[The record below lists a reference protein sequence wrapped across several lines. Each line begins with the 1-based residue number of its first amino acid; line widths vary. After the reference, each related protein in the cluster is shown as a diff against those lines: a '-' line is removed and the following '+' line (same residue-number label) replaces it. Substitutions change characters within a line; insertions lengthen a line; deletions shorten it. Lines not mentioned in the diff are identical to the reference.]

1 MWPSDQ
7 TYSSSSGGSS
17 LAASDLYPEATLL
30 NSQPSFP
37 SIRSPTPPA
46 HLLTAHHQCV
56 ATLNGQ
62 SSYTSSLFLTPNFL
76 YAGSSDKHIRIWKC
90 NAPNHLPE
98 REYVNTVVAG
108 KGAVKALV
116 VSSDK
121 LIISAHQ
128 DHKIRVWKIDRFD
141 KITQI
146 ATLPT
151 IGDRAL
157 RVLVPKNHIQIRRHK
172 TCTWVHHV
180 DTVSALA
187 LSSDESLIYS
197 VSWDRTLKI
206 WRTTDFQCLQSV
218 TNAHDDAIN
227 TIALSE
233 NGHVY
238 TGSSDKKIKAWRRN
252 PGEKT
257 HSLVDTLEKH
267 NSGVNALALST
278 DGTVLYS
285 GGCDGSILVWRDVGS
300 GGMEVVGALRDH
312 TNSILCL
319 AVVSEFVCSGS
330 ADNTVRIWK
339 QVGKSY
345 FCLAVLEGHKGP
357 VKCIAAALV
366 HGSSDG
372 VPMCLLYSASLD
384 CDIKVWKIFLPMP

>member
-1 MWPSDQ
+1 
-7 TYSSSSGGSS
+7 
-17 LAASDLYPEATLL
+17 
-30 NSQPSFP
+30 
-37 SIRSPTPPA
+37 
-46 HLLTAHHQCV
+46 
-56 ATLNGQ
+56 
-62 SSYTSSLFLTPNFL
+62 
-76 YAGSSDKHIRIWKC
+76 
-90 NAPNHLPE
+90 
-98 REYVNTVVAG
+98 

-128 DHKIRVWKIDRFD
+128 DHKIRVWKIDRIG

-151 IGDRAL
+151 LGDRAL

-180 DTVSALA
+180 DTVLALA
-187 LSSDESLIYS
+187 VSSDESLIYL

-227 TIALSE
+227 AIALSE

-238 TGSSDKKIKAWRRN
+238 IGSSDKKIKAWRQN

-278 DGTVLYS
+278 DRMVLYS

-300 GGMEVVGALRDH
+300 DGMEVVGAIRDH

-330 ADNTVRIWK
+330 ADNTVRIWR

-357 VKCIAAALV
+357 VKCIAATFV
-366 HGSSDG
+366 HCSSDG

>member
-1 MWPSDQ
+1 
-7 TYSSSSGGSS
+7 
-17 LAASDLYPEATLL
+17 
-30 NSQPSFP
+30 
-37 SIRSPTPPA
+37 
-46 HLLTAHHQCV
+46 
-56 ATLNGQ
+56 
-62 SSYTSSLFLTPNFL
+62 
-76 YAGSSDKHIRIWKC
+76 
-90 NAPNHLPE
+90 
-98 REYVNTVVAG
+98 

-128 DHKIRVWKIDRFD
+128 DHKIRVWKIDRIG

-151 IGDRAL
+151 LGDRAL

-187 LSSDESLIYS
+187 VSSDESLIYS

-206 WRTTDFQCLQSV
+206 WRTTDFQWLQSV

-227 TIALSE
+227 AIALSE

-238 TGSSDKKIKAWRRN
+238 TESSDKKIKAWRRN
-252 PGEKT
+252 PGEKM
-257 HSLVDTLEKH
+257 HSLVNTLEKH
-267 NSGVNALALST
+267 SSGVNALALST
-278 DGTVLYS
+278 DGMVLYS
-285 GGCDGSILVWRDVGS
+285 GGCDGSILVWRDMGS

-330 ADNTVRIWK
+330 ADNTVRIWRR
-339 QVGKSY
+339 VGNS
-345 FCLAVLEGHKGP
+345 CPRRA
-357 VKCIAAALV
+357 
-366 HGSSDG
+366 
-372 VPMCLLYSASLD
+372 
-384 CDIKVWKIFLPMP
+384 